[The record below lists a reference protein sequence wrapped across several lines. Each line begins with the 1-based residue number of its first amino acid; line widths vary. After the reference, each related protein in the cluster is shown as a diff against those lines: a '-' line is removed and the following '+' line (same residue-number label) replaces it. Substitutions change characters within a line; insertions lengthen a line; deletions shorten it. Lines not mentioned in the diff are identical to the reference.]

1 MIEPFE
7 ISVPEPTLADLR
19 ERLRATRWPA
29 GVGEGGGISRADMQ
43 EIVRYWLEDY
53 DWREQER
60 ALNRLPHFRVDIGD
74 IGDMDGQR
82 LHFLHLRSTSPD
94 AIPLLLLHGWPGSF
108 VEMLAI
114 APLLVPAFHVVVP
127 SLPGD
132 GFSDPSSTAG
142 MSNARMAEIFAQL
155 MTTLGYERFGAQG
168 GDWGAGIATWLA
180 VKFPSRLIGI
190 HLNYI
195 PGSYAPAVVAP
206 LSPEEEAFLAEKATW
221 VEEQGAYGHAQRT
234 RPLTLAYGLSD
245 SPVGLAAW
253 IYEKFREWADP
264 GSALSPDAILTNVMV
279 YWVTNTIA
287 SSVRLY
293 LESALTPLRF
303 APGERLAVPCGIA
316 RFPREA
322 PFPPRAWVER
332 VYDVKRWT
340 EMPRGGHFAALEE
353 PDLLAADVRAFF
365 GAEGRSGF

>member
-7 ISVPEPTLADLR
+7 ISVPESTLADLR

-29 GVGEGGGISRADMQ
+29 GVGEGGGVSRVEMQ
-43 EIVRYWLEDY
+43 EVVRYWLEEY
-53 DWREQER
+53 DWGAQQR
-60 ALNRLPHFRVDIGD
+60 AMNRLPHFRVTI
-74 IGDMDGQR
+74 DGQR
-82 LHFLHLRSTSPD
+82 LHFLHLRSASPD

-114 APLLVPAFHVVVP
+114 APLLAPAFHVVVP
-127 SLPGD
+127 SLPGY
-132 GFSDPSSTAG
+132 GFSDPPSSSG
-142 MSNARMAEIFAQL
+142 MSNARMAELFAQL
-155 MTTLGYERFGAQG
+155 MTTLGYEKFGAQG

-195 PGSYAPAVVAP
+195 PGSYAPTIEGP
-206 LSPEEEAFLAEKATW
+206 LSPEEEAFLGERAEW
-221 VEEQGAYGHAQRT
+221 LEDQGAYGHVQRT

-253 IYEKFREWADP
+253 IYEKFQEWADP
-264 GSALSPDAILTNVMV
+264 GSALSLDAILTNVMI
-279 YWVTNTIA
+279 YWVTNTIS

-293 LESALTPLRF
+293 LESARTPLRF
-303 APGERLAVPCGIA
+303 APGERLVVPCGVA
-316 RFPREA
+316 RFPQEA

-340 EMPRGGHFAALEE
+340 EMPRGGHFAAFEE
-353 PDLLAADVRAFF
+353 PDLLAQVVGSFF
-365 GAEGRSGF
+365 DTDLRTASPHQE